1 MPDIIKNNN
10 VKILVILYFI
20 VGLIEVI
27 AEFKSNKTLIIVT
40 KPLIPFLIILLYW
53 FSSWRRNVLFI
64 LIMFFS
70 MVTNILFIP
79 KSSQFL
85 FYAVIAFTIHRIL
98 LIYFVFALS
107 KIKNFIPFILATIP
121 LLCIFFYLFFTTTDV
136 PDNSYVMIVIVNI
149 LGAILGGL
157 GISSYIHNDNRKNSL
172 LMIAVLL
179 FLGLQMVVFV
189 ERYYLSDLFL
199 EYIRPL
205 AMLLN
210 VLAFF
215 AFYKY
220 VIEAE
225 SDDDR
230 LPAL

>member
-1 MPDIIKNNN
+1 MLGIIKNNC

-20 VGLIEVI
+20 VAFIEVA
-27 AEFKSNKTLIIVT
+27 AEYNSNKTLIILT

-53 FSSWRRNVLFI
+53 FSSRKRNFLFI

-70 MVTNILFIP
+70 LVTNILFIP
-79 KSSQFL
+79 KSNQAL
-85 FYAVIAFTIHRIL
+85 FYGIIAFTIHRL
-98 LIYFVFALS
+98 LLVYFVFALS
-107 KIKNFIPFILATIP
+107 KIKNYIPFILATIP
-121 LLCIFFYLFFTTTDV
+121 LLFIFFYLFFTTTDV
-136 PDNSYVMIVIVNI
+136 PDNSYILIVIVNI
-149 LGAILGGL
+149 LGAILGGI
-157 GISSYIHNDNRKNSL
+157 GISSYVHNDNKKNSL

-179 FLGLQMVVFV
+179 FLGLQLVVFV

-199 EYIRPL
+199 EFVRPL

-225 SDDDR
+225 LNDNR
-230 LPAL
+230 PAL

>member
-1 MPDIIKNNN
+1 MVDVIKNNT
-10 VKILVILYFI
+10 VKILVIIYF
-20 VGLIEVI
+20 VVAFVEVA
-27 AEFKSNKTLIIVT
+27 AEFTSNNRIIFIT
-40 KPLIPFLIILLYW
+40 KPLIPFLIIVLYW
-53 FSSWRRNVLFI
+53 FSSQKRNFVFI

-70 MVTNILFIP
+70 LVTNILFIP
-79 KSSQFL
+79 KSAQAL
-85 FYAVIAFTIHRIL
+85 YYAIIAFTIHRVL
-98 LIYFVFALS
+98 LVYFVFALS
-107 KIKNFIPFILATIP
+107 KIKNYIPFILATIP
-121 LLCIFFYLFFTTTDV
+121 LLFIFFYLFFTASDV
-136 PDNSYVMIVIVNI
+136 PDNSYIMIVIVNI
-149 LGAILGGL
+149 LGAVLGGI
-157 GISSYIHNDNRKNSL
+157 GISNYVHNDNKQNSL

-179 FLGLQMVVFV
+179 FLGLQLVVFV

-225 SDDDR
+225 SDNNR
-230 LPAL
+230 LAL